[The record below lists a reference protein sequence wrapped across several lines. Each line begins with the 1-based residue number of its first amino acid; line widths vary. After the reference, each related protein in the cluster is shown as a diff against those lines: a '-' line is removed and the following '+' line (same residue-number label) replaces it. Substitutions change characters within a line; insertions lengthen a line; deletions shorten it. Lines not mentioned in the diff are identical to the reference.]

1 MADLLLEATAV
12 THSKRVT
19 EVNRK
24 IYLSAR
30 MSRQEEMRA
39 ARGVLEEAGYDFSGG
54 YPAIIVC
61 SRWLDEPFIPN
72 ASTFEACA
80 HKIAFRDVC
89 DIDDCDTLVRF
100 ADDLRPIPNS
110 DTTPGER
117 YVPASWATGGRMWEM
132 GYAYAKGKRII
143 VVGGHQSVFD
153 WLPSVDHVKD
163 LEELCLL
170 LTKRNARKRQ

>member
-1 MADLLLEATAV
+1 MADLLLDATAV
-12 THSKRVT
+12 AHSKPVT

-39 ARGVLEEAGYDFSGG
+39 ARGFLEEAGYDFSGG

-72 ASTFEACA
+72 APTFEACA
-80 HKIAFRDVC
+80 HKIAFRDIC

-100 ADDLRPIPNS
+100 ADDLTIE
-110 DTTPGER
+110 T
-117 YVPASWATGGRMWEM
+117 VPASWATGGRMWEM